1 MSKRIISPSILSA
14 DFANLQ
20 KEINLVSEAGAEFI
34 HVDVMDG
41 HFVPNLTIGMPVV
54 KSLRNI
60 TQKTLDVHLM
70 IERPEKYIA
79 EFVKAGSDY
88 LTLHQEATEQMEQN
102 LDLIKSLGAKAGITL
117 RPKTDVNLLVP
128 YLKKADLVLVMS
140 VEPGFG
146 GQKFMSEQLEK
157 VQFLKQYREQNKL
170 DYLIEIDGGVTA
182 DNVQQ
187 CWDAGV
193 DVVVAGTAVFSGEK
207 SLTNYKNNIE
217 RLLCNT

>member
-20 KEINLVSEAGAEFI
+20 SEINLVSEAGAEFI

-60 TQKTLDVHLM
+60 TKKTLDVHLM
-70 IERPEKYIA
+70 IEKPEKYIA
-79 EFVKAGSDY
+79 DFVKAGSDY
-88 LTLHQEATEQMEQN
+88 LTLHQEATAQMEQN

-157 VQFLKQYREQNKL
+157 VKFLKLYREQNKL
-170 DYLIEIDGGVTA
+170 NYLIEIDGGVTA

-207 SLTNYKNNIE
+207 SLTNYKTNIE